1 MNTNYFLKKIFGEES
16 HNNKMYGHN
25 IILQKYAKVKLPYI
39 IPGQYQHG
47 YHMGTGIHG
56 YISKHTKKDKLKRY
70 FVWNSKNLENC
81 INLEYKNAI
90 AIGAPILYTPI
101 NNTNTGNNSNLLFFP
116 IHSSEDTHFINSIK
130 VHEKY
135 LENILNLNHIF
146 KSVTV
151 CLYWIEYEN
160 IKIRELFY
168 KNNIKVVSLGHR
180 DNTPNFLKHFINLVS
195 KYSHVSSNSFSTAV
209 FYSLYLRKKVFI
221 YGKYDKRDFKLIGV
235 RETKI
240 DSNNHLYKSYPEILW
255 KNFDDRSHY
264 YIAEKELGLE
274 FKKTPNELR
283 ELFGW
288 NPGFLCKNLF
298 QRLNRKLSKT
308 FL

>member
-1 MNTNYFLKKIFGEES
+1 MKIDHFLKKIFGKES
-16 HNNKMYGHN
+16 LNNKAYGHN
-25 IILQKYAKVKLPYI
+25 IILQKYAKVQLPYI

-56 YISKHTKKDKLKRY
+56 YIYKHTKKDKLKRY
-70 FVWNSKNLENC
+70 FVWNSKNLEKC
-81 INLEYKNAI
+81 INLGYKNAI
-90 AIGAPILYTPI
+90 AIGAPILYTSI
-101 NNTNTGNNSNLLFFP
+101 NNTNTSNNTNLLFFP
-116 IHSSEDTHFINSIK
+116 MHSSEDTPFINPIK

-135 LENILNLNHIF
+135 LEDILNLNHIF

-151 CLYWIEYEN
+151 CLYWVEYEN

-168 KNNIKVVSLGHR
+168 KNNIKLVSLGHR
-180 DNTPNFLKHFINLVS
+180 DNTPIFLKHFINLVS
-195 KYSHVSSNSFSTAV
+195 KYAYVSSNSFSTAV

-221 YGKYDKRDFKLIGV
+221 YGKYDKRDLKFSEFG
-235 RETKI
+235 ETKFN
-240 DSNNHLYKSYPEILW
+240 SKKYLYKSYPEILW

-264 YIAEKELGLE
+264 DIAEKELGLE
-274 FKKTPNELR
+274 FKKTPNELK

-288 NPGFLCKNLF
+288 NPGFLCKNSF
-298 QRLNRKLSKT
+298 QRLNRKLSKM

>member
-16 HNNKMYGHN
+16 RINKMYGHN
-25 IILQKYAKVKLPYI
+25 IIMQKYAKVNLPYI

-56 YISKHTKKDKLKRY
+56 NIYKHAEEDKLKRY
-70 FVWNSKNLENC
+70 FVWNSRNLENC
-81 INLEYKNAI
+81 INRGYKNAI

-101 NNTNTGNNSNLLFFP
+101 NNINKGNSSKLLFFP
-116 IHSSEDTHFINSIK
+116 IHSSEDAPFINPIK
-130 VHEKY
+130 SHEIY
-135 LENILNLNHIF
+135 LEDILKLNHIF
-146 KSVTV
+146 ESVTV

-160 IKIRELFY
+160 LKIRELFY

-180 DNTPNFLKHFINLVS
+180 DNTPNFLKRFVNLVN
-195 KYSHVSSNSFSTAV
+195 KYSYVSSNSFSTVV

-221 YGKYDKRDFKLIGV
+221 YGKFDRRDFRLNEF
-235 RETKI
+235 REYKPN
-240 DSNNHLYKSYPEILW
+240 SKNYLYKFYPKLLW

-288 NPGFLCKNLF
+288 DPGFLCKNLF
-298 QRLNRKLSKT
+298 QRLNRKLSKM